1 MILVAQYSPVV
12 VLAQRLFA
20 PIEVPPAA
28 EAAVQVE
35 HPAGM
40 AAAVVVVVV
49 GAAEVDTDADPTE
62 LHPLV
67 VVRVDHEGH
76 QVV

>member
-1 MILVAQYSPVV
+1 MILVVQYSPVE

-28 EAAVQVE
+28 EVAVQVE
-35 HPAGM
+35 HPVGM

-49 GAAEVDTDADPTE
+49 AAAEVDIDADPTE

-67 VVRVDHEGH
+67 AVRVDHEGH
-76 QVV
+76 LEV

>member
-1 MILVAQYSPVV
+1 MILVVQYSPVE
-12 VLAQRLFA
+12 VLAQHLFA
-20 PIEVPPAA
+20 PIGVPPAA
-28 EAAVQVE
+28 EVAVQVE

-49 GAAEVDTDADPTE
+49 EAAEVDIDADPTE

-67 VVRVDHEGH
+67 VVRVDHEGRPG
-76 QVV
+76 V